1 MADEK
6 ITTYKYRLYPTEVQ
20 QEVLEREWFA
30 PIRFLYNIAL
40 EHRSQIKSQDYDF
53 HSRKLTKEQN
63 REFSNYSQAGAIRAV
78 LKELKG
84 DPDYEWLRKLPSECI
99 DSLLNDLNEAFQ
111 KLFNKQGG
119 RPSRRTFLK
128 NNSAKLKTLTT
139 KRGGVHTNVL
149 YRKDTVRLPK
159 LGLVKYK
166 KHKKFYGKPTVSTV
180 VREGKEYYIC
190 LTTRQALKEVEHEGS
205 AVGIDLG
212 VAFPIATSD
221 GEILPKNVVLD
232 EIDSRYRKLQKKFSR
247 QKNKQSERRK
257 RTKAQLADLK
267 RRQTRCRKA
276 YIHKATTELTK
287 RYSYIA
293 IENLKV
299 KNMTKSA
306 KGDAEEHGK
315 NVKAKSGL
323 NRVVL
328 NVAPYEMRSQLEY
341 KGKWRGSHIE
351 PVDPKY
357 TSLTCSKCHKKDKNN
372 RRSQS
377 IFRCTDVDCG
387 HTENADINAAKNI
400 LIKSGI
406 SETALGLRKTP
417 SENHQVSA
425 TSESIVSCFQPLS
438 DCNSNA
444 LSSGYG

>member
-1 MADEK
+1 METEK
-6 ITTYKYRLYPTEVQ
+6 ITTYKYRLYPTEEQ
-20 QEVLEREWFA
+20 KEILEREWFA
-30 PIRFLYNIAL
+30 PIRFLYNLAL
-40 EHRSQIKSQDYDF
+40 EHRSQVKSQDYDF
-53 HSRKLTKEQN
+53 HSRQLSNEQY

-84 DPDYEWLRKLPSECI
+84 DPDYDWLRKLPSECI
-99 DSLLNDLNEAFQ
+99 DSLLKDLNEAFQ
-111 KLFNKQGG
+111 KFFNKQGG
-119 RPSRRTFLK
+119 RPTRRTFLK
-128 NNSAKLKTLTT
+128 NNSAKLKTIG
-139 KRGGVHTNVL
+139 KKKPDGSNYINVL
-149 YRKDTVRLPK
+149 YRKDTVRIPK

-166 KHKKFYGKPTVSTV
+166 KHKKFYGKPTFSTIM
-180 VREGKEYYIC
+180 REGNEYFIC
-190 LTTRQALKEVEHEGS
+190 ITTRQTVKAVEPCGT
-205 AVGIDLG
+205 AIGIDLG
-212 VAFPIATSD
+212 VNFPMATSD
-221 GEILPKNVVLD
+221 GEILPKNTVLD

-276 YIHKATTELTK
+276 YIHRATTELTK

-293 IENLKV
+293 IEDLKV

-328 NVAPYEMRSQLEY
+328 NVAPYEMRSQLVY
-341 KGKWRGSHIE
+341 KAGWYGSHVE
-351 PVDPKY
+351 AVNPKN
-357 TSLTCSKCHKKDKNN
+357 TSLTCPECGAIDKKN
-372 RRSQS
+372 RKSQS
-377 IFRCTDVDCG
+377 VFECVGCG
-387 HTENADINAAKNI
+387 HTNNADINAARNI
-400 LIKSGI
+400 LIKSGM
-406 SETALGLRKTP
+406 SEAASGLRKTP
-417 SENHQVSA
+417 SKNHQVLA

-438 DCNSNA
+438 DCNSSA

>member
-1 MADEK
+1 METEK
-6 ITTYKYRLYPTEVQ
+6 ITTYNYRLYPTEDQ
-20 QEVLEREWFA
+20 KEILEREWFA
-30 PIRFLYNIAL
+30 PIRFLYNLAL
-40 EHRSQIKSQDYDF
+40 EHRSQVRSQDYDF
-53 HSRKLTKEQN
+53 HSRQLSKEQY
-63 REFSNYSQAGAIRAV
+63 REFSNYSQAKAIRAV

-84 DPDYEWLRKLPSECI
+84 DPDYEWLRKFPSECI
-99 DSLLNDLNEAFQ
+99 DSLLIDLNEAFQ
-111 KLFNKQGG
+111 KFFKKQGG
-119 RPSRRTFLK
+119 RPTRRTFLK
-128 NNSAKLKTLTT
+128 NNSAKLKTLIS
-139 KRGGVHTNVL
+139 KRDGGKHMNVL
-149 YRKDTVRLPK
+149 YRKDTVRIPK

-180 VREGKEYYIC
+180 IREGNEYYIC
-190 LTTRQALKEVEHEGS
+190 VTTRQTVKAVEHSGT
-205 AVGIDLG
+205 AIGVDLG
-212 VAFPIATSD
+212 VAFPMATSD
-221 GEILPKNVVLD
+221 GDILPKNTVLD

-267 RRQTRCRKA
+267 RKQTRCRKA
-276 YIHKATTELTK
+276 YILKATTELTK

-293 IENLKV
+293 IEDLKV

-341 KGKWRGSHIE
+341 KAAWYGSHIE
-351 PVDPKY
+351 DVHPQY
-357 TSLTCSKCHKKDKNN
+357 TSMSCPECGAIDKKN
-372 RRSQS
+372 RTSQS
-377 IFRCTDVDCG
+377 VFKCIECG
-387 HTENADINAAKNI
+387 HTDNADINAARNI

-406 SETALGLRKTP
+406 SEAALGLRKTP
-417 SENHQVSA
+417 SKNHQVLA